1 MEHSFLGIEIG
12 GTKIQ
17 VFLTDDSQ
25 NIIKRDKFFVKE
37 KEAGFIMTNLEER
50 LNSILLKYKLDA
62 IGVGFGGPIDYQSGV
77 VKTSHHIGGWSN
89 FPLAKW
95 LSDIAGIPVSVDN
108 DAITAALAEACLG
121 AGRGLSRV
129 FYITMGSGVGGG
141 MIIDGKIYHGNRPT
155 EVEIGHIRLDKSGAI
170 LEDSCSGWSV
180 DKKIRNYIRENPDS
194 IIAGLV
200 GSEKAGEA
208 KHLVEA
214 IARGDTG
221 AKKLLEET
229 ADDFAFGLSHAVHLF
244 NPEIVILG
252 GGLSFLGFTYI
263 QMIKDR
269 LRGYVMKAMSTPEVL
284 PSELKEDVVCLG
296 ASLLAKERFLSLK
309 L

>member
-1 MEHSFLGIEIG
+1 MDHTFMGIEIG

-17 VFLTDDSQ
+17 VFLTDESQ
-25 NIIKRDKFFVKE
+25 NIIERDKFFVEE

-50 LNSILLKYKLDA
+50 LKNILQKNKVDA
-62 IGVGFGGPIDYQSGV
+62 IGVGFGGPIDYQTGV
-77 VKTSHHIGGWSN
+77 VKTSHHIDGWGN
-89 FPLAKW
+89 FPLAEW

-108 DAITAALAEACLG
+108 DANTAALAEACLG
-121 AGRGLSRV
+121 AGKGFSSV
-129 FYITMGSGVGGG
+129 FYVTMGSGVGGG

-170 LEDSCSGWSV
+170 LEESCSGWSV

-194 IIAGLV
+194 IISGLV
-200 GSEKAGEA
+200 GSEKTGEA

-214 IARGDTG
+214 IGRGDTG
-221 AKKLLEET
+221 AKQLLKET

-244 NPEIVILG
+244 NPEIIILG

-263 QMIKDR
+263 QMIKDK
-269 LRGYVMKAMSTPEVL
+269 LSGYIMKAMSPPEVL

-296 ASLLAKERFLSLK
+296 ASLLAKDRFLSLK